1 MKDLLNY
8 DWYNTNE
15 NICISIK
22 FTHLLLIRTFK
33 SKTEQELKRKKKLTN
48 KIVPKSDDELY
59 IQSKD
64 LKQETS
70 SKISQN

>member
-64 LKQETS
+64 LKEETS